1 MSESNELRVSIV
13 IDGVKT
19 HDYEKMRN
27 FFHFVCGAVSGMLN
41 MSDVDTVTECGYAY
55 YVIEESVE
63 AAEREKRETFL

>member
-55 YVIEESVE
+55 CVIEDTTEP
-63 AAEREKRETFL
+63 AKWERVL